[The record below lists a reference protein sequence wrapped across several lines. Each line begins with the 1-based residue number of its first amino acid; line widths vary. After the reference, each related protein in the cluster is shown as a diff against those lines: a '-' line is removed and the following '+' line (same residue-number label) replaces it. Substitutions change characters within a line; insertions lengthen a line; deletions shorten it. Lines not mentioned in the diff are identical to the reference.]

1 MFPDRCPLGASS
13 RLHFTSPR
21 SGLTCERGRRGEE
34 VRGQRRG
41 RAGDAC
47 SRHAVTR
54 RSARGAGATLKWLT
68 KKPAACHVR
77 STTFIDFSPIGHQR
91 SICREE
97 NVLRPGKSKPDSG
110 ERNASVACAG
120 PCGVCWSPVPP
131 GPWAA
136 AGPPGATCRPE
147 LCGFLFFL
155 SLLHEALT

>member
-110 ERNASVACAG
+110 ERNASVAYAAPAECAG
-120 PCGVCWSPVPP
+120 RRSRP
-131 GPWAA
+131 GPGLQRGLPEPR
-136 AGPPGATCRPE
+136 AGLSSVASFSFS
-147 LCGFLFFL
+147 LCCMRL
-155 SLLHEALT
+155 